1 MTAEIRKLRPKRHDA
16 IAQAAQLLLDL
27 PPDVVGLDDQS
38 RDKLAAVASRF
49 EPAPS
54 WKFTMLSPEQLRIV
68 LKKINGCPHPAL
80 TLRVWSALV
89 TYVQMDTGEIMAGR
103 TRLAEDAETT
113 PQEVSR
119 ALTRL
124 AKMGALIRLR
134 PGRYKINPHVGWAGS
149 LDLREEAAHKVSPLR
164 LVKVEAPAR

>member
-16 IAQAAQLLLDL
+16 ITQAAQLLLGL
-27 PPDVVGLDDQS
+27 PIGLSDQV
-38 RDKLAAVASRF
+38 RDELAEAASRY
-49 EPAPS
+49 EPTNP
-54 WKFTMLSPEQLRIV
+54 WTFTMLSPDQLRIV

-89 TYVQMDTGEIMAGR
+89 TYVQMNTGEIMASR
-103 TRLAEDAETT
+103 IRLAEDAETT

-124 AKMGALIRLR
+124 ADMGALLRLR
-134 PGRYKINPHVGWAGS
+134 PGRYAINPHVGWAGS
-149 LDLREEAAHKVSPLR
+149 LAKREAASQGVPQLT
-164 LVKVEAPAR
+164 LVK